1 MTGTKKSTYCT
12 NAEWA
17 GRADC
22 KHCHVRNL
30 MLFSGLPDD
39 AFDHMLQPID
49 HFIFPPG
56 SLLHEPGRR
65 GEFIFSIRR
74 GLVKLIN
81 IAPGGVQRIVR
92 LLGPGSSVGLELLDG
107 EKGYRHSVVAVNE
120 VDACRIPLTTVKHLQ
135 TDYAVLHNQ
144 VRERLQEQLDRADD
158 WIVSMGTG
166 PAKKRV
172 VSLLLMLGEICSDGN
187 GDIEMLHLDDMAAI
201 VGISVETVSRIIAEL
216 KRRRLVYKVANHIY
230 RLETEALSAI
240 VDNTAD

>member
-1 MTGTKKSTYCT
+1 
-12 NAEWA
+12 
-17 GRADC
+17 
-22 KHCHVRNL
+22 
-30 MLFSGLPDD
+30 MLFSGLPDE

-56 SLLHEPGRR
+56 GLLHESGRC
-65 GEFIFSIRR
+65 GEFVFSIRR

-120 VDACRIPLTTVKHLQ
+120 VDACRIPLTTVKRLQ
-135 TDYAVLHNQ
+135 AAYPVLHNQ

-166 PAKKRV
+166 PAKERV
-172 VSLLLMLGEICSDGN
+172 VSLLLMLGDICSDSN

-201 VGISVETVSRIIAEL
+201 VGTSIETVSRIIADL
-216 KRRRLVYKVANHIY
+216 KRRRLVYKVANHLY
-230 RLETEALSAI
+230 RLDTEALSAI
-240 VDNTAD
+240 AGNTAD